1 MFLQKKE
8 IEKKSKKINSND
20 IDKKKEIKNYK
31 KEITLL
37 NRKIK
42 SIMNLKKI
50 SEDERSKLILYEE
63 DKINSINN
71 KILNKNIIKSEIVN
85 NIILDNKVDIQYNI
99 LKENTNEI
107 TNIIHIADIHIRLNL
122 YHNEYRKVF
131 SKLYESLRKI
141 NDNVLIVICGDLLHT
156 KNLLTPDCTLLT
168 WEFLYNLS
176 IIFPV
181 IIIMGNHDKML
192 DTIKTDSITAILKD
206 RPIDNI
212 YYIKDSGIYRYNNI
226 LFGVSSYKD
235 QYLISN
241 HKINKIL
248 KEKNINNKFKK
259 VCLYHGIVGD
269 VIYNKE
275 NENLEEINEE
285 DNYISSSKRLTL
297 KSFGDY
303 DYFLFGDI
311 HKFQYLNKEK
321 TAAYCGSLIS
331 QNFGECDDY
340 HGYIYWNI
348 INGTSEYIKIYNENS
363 FNKINIDNLIDSSID
378 SKYIKLSENS
388 ITQLLKE
395 GNLRID
401 YNILLKDKLNFLELN
416 RQILNIYPNLK
427 IIYKP
432 ILKEIDKLDTNILKD
447 SINLNLS
454 EDRIDELTRKYIL
467 DHYPNID
474 NNIDLIMKELKKL
487 LSEEF
492 DKKKEINYEIG
503 NWKILHLEFDNYF
516 GYGDKN
522 IIDFKKYSQE
532 DNEIVGIFGRN
543 SIGKSSLIDI
553 ITLMLFDKIARNQTK
568 FSETEII
575 NKSKNIAIGYMVI
588 EINNNLY
595 LIKRRIYFRKTE
607 KGEQT
612 KLQLFKLILCDD
624 DESNN
629 IYIFNN
635 ISYIKE
641 QIQDTKK
648 SCQEEII
655 RLIGTYEHF
664 MYTSVILQSNTQSFI
679 NMIPKEKKRLLSMC
693 LKLDKF
699 NYIKPQILATHS
711 IYKDKQKELLKKKNN
726 MMNISLEEIK
736 NQYENKNK
744 ELDIINNNI
753 NNLKIKRTEK
763 EIVNNSIQYYNI
775 SNIEEKIKLIEK
787 LKDDIDINIDKN
799 KIETRMNELINNKL
813 SIGLVK
819 DNRELL
825 EEKKLEL
832 NKLNINNS
840 NNFEEIRDKYENNIN
855 ILLNKFSNYH
865 NIDNDEFMYI
875 NNNLLEI
882 KDDINF
888 LLNFSKIK
896 DLNKEINILEE
907 NIIKSNKIKII
918 DDEMIDLKNKL
929 SIINNR
935 EQFLILKKEIEEYE
949 INKERIIE
957 KKILIE
963 EINNINYEL
972 DKENNN
978 KIELYN
984 KVIILKKNID
994 EIYNIEKELEEIYI
1008 PKNIYD
1014 ILYNLVSNNGLEIY
1028 LISEYLETIN
1038 SSINNIIELYSD
1050 KKLELN
1056 IKNDEI
1062 NLSITLDN
1070 QPIKMLGA
1078 MECFIIDLVLKITVA
1093 TITEMPKSQI
1103 LFIDEGIS
1111 VLDKENLS
1119 NINNLFSFIKQYY
1132 TTTFIITH
1140 IEQVKDHI
1148 NHIIQ
1153 IKKINKHSY
1162 VSSFNFIKNKSLLD
1176 IDI

>member
-20 IDKKKEIKNYK
+20 IDKKKKEEIKNYK
-31 KEITLL
+31 KDITLL
-37 NRKIK
+37 NKKIK
-42 SIMNLKKI
+42 SIINLKKI
-50 SEDERSKLILYEE
+50 TEDEKKKLILYEE

-71 KILNKNIIKSEIVN
+71 NIDKLNKINISKLEIEN
-85 NIILDNKVDIQYNI
+85 NIILNDKIEIQYNI

-131 SKLYESLRKI
+131 SKLYENLTEIKKI
-141 NDNVLIVICGDLLHT
+141 NNNVLIVICGDLLHT

-176 IIFPV
+176 KIFPV
-181 IIIMGNHDKML
+181 ILIMGNHDKML
-192 DTIKTDSITAILKD
+192 DIIKTDSITAILKD
-206 RPIDNI
+206 RPINNI

-235 QYLISN
+235 QYLVSN

-248 KEKNINNKFKK
+248 KEKNINNKFIKI
-259 VCLYHGIVGD
+259 CLYHGIVGD
-269 VIYNKE
+269 VVYNKE
-275 NENLEEINEE
+275 NENLEEINET

-303 DYFLFGDI
+303 NYFLFGDI
-311 HKFQYLNKEK
+311 HKFQYLNK

-348 INGTSEYIKIYNENS
+348 INESSEYIKIYNENS
-363 FNKINIDNLIDSSID
+363 FNKINIDNLIDFTID
-378 SKYIKLSENS
+378 SKYIKLSDNS
-388 ITQLLKE
+388 IINLLKKD

-416 RQILNIYPNLK
+416 KQILNIYHNLK

-432 ILKEIDKLDTNILKD
+432 ILKETDKLDTNILKD

-467 DHYPNID
+467 EHYPNID
-474 NNIDLIMKELKKL
+474 NNIDLIMKEFKKL

-522 IIDFKKYSQE
+522 IIDFTKYSQE

-575 NKSKNIAIGYMVI
+575 NKTKNIAIGYMVI

-612 KLQLFKLILCDD
+612 KLQLFKLILCDN
-624 DESNN
+624 DESNM

-664 MYTSVILQSNTQSFI
+664 MYTSIILQSNSQSFI

-699 NYIKPQILATHS
+699 NYIKPQILATYS

-726 MMNISLEEIK
+726 IMCISLEEIK
-736 NQYENKNK
+736 IQYDNKNK
-744 ELDIINNNI
+744 ELNIINNKI

-763 EIVNNSIQYYNI
+763 EIINNSIQYYNI
-775 SNIEEKIKLIEK
+775 SNIEDKIKSIK
-787 LKDDIDINIDKN
+787 KFKDDIDFKLN
-799 KIETRMNELINNKL
+799 KIEIETRMNELINNKL
-813 SIGLVK
+813 SIGFIK
-819 DNRELL
+819 EDNYERLL
-825 EEKKLEL
+825 EEKILEEKDL
-832 NKLNINNS
+832 DINFF
-840 NNFEEIRDKYENNIN
+840 NNFEEIKDKYEYNIN
-855 ILLNKFSNYH
+855 ILLNKFSNY
-865 NIDNDEFMYI
+865 
-875 NNNLLEI
+875 
-882 KDDINF
+882 
-888 LLNFSKIK
+888 
-896 DLNKEINILEE
+896 
-907 NIIKSNKIKII
+907 
-918 DDEMIDLKNKL
+918 
-929 SIINNR
+929 
-935 EQFLILKKEIEEYE
+935 
-949 INKERIIE
+949 
-957 KKILIE
+957 
-963 EINNINYEL
+963 
-972 DKENNN
+972 
-978 KIELYN
+978 
-984 KVIILKKNID
+984 
-994 EIYNIEKELEEIYI
+994 
-1008 PKNIYD
+1008 
-1014 ILYNLVSNNGLEIY
+1014 
-1028 LISEYLETIN
+1028 
-1038 SSINNIIELYSD
+1038 
-1050 KKLELN
+1050 
-1056 IKNDEI
+1056 
-1062 NLSITLDN
+1062 
-1070 QPIKMLGA
+1070 
-1078 MECFIIDLVLKITVA
+1078 
-1093 TITEMPKSQI
+1093 
-1103 LFIDEGIS
+1103 
-1111 VLDKENLS
+1111 
-1119 NINNLFSFIKQYY
+1119 
-1132 TTTFIITH
+1132 
-1140 IEQVKDHI
+1140 
-1148 NHIIQ
+1148 
-1153 IKKINKHSY
+1153 
-1162 VSSFNFIKNKSLLD
+1162 
-1176 IDI
+1176 